1 MYRYDPIDQRLV
13 EERVAQFR
21 DQTERF
27 LRGELSEDDY
37 RPLRLQNGVYIQRHA
52 PMLRVAIPYGELSAR
67 QLRVFAHIAREYDR
81 GYGHFTT
88 RQNIQFNW
96 PALERVPDIL
106 AELAQVQM
114 HAIQT
119 SGNCVRNTTVDHLA
133 GVAADEQ
140 VDPRPYAELIRQWST
155 FHPEF
160 AALPRKFKIA
170 LSGAQTDRAVVKAHD
185 IGLNIRRDSEG
196 RIGFEVFVGGGMGR
210 TPVIGQRIRDW
221 LPERDLLSYLD
232 SMLRVYNLHGQRD
245 NKYKARIKILVR
257 EIGLESYREQVETD
271 WREAGLRESSALSA
285 ATLSAVRAYFTDPVD
300 ALNDAPD
307 VDALTE
313 GAGPAALLATEQ
325 RSRFAA
331 WLRRNTHAHRL
342 PGRRAVT
349 VSLKRP
355 GVPPGDASADEMEA
369 IAALA
374 ERFSAGELRVT
385 HEQNLV
391 LPWVGTGD
399 LPALWQALDAL
410 NLARPNIG
418 LITNLIACPGGD
430 FCALANAR
438 SLPIA
443 ADLLARFER
452 ADDWFDIGPLEIKIS
467 GCINSCGHHH
477 VGHIGVLGVDKHG
490 EEWFQVTIGGH
501 AGNRPGQRA
510 AFGKVIGPSFAAD
523 EVAPAIERMIETYI
537 SLREHEDES
546 FVEVVERAGIEA
558 FRESAYATHH

>member
-1 MYRYDPIDQRLV
+1 MYRYDAIDQRLV

-21 DQTERF
+21 DQTARF
-27 LRGELSEDDY
+27 LRGELSEEDF
-37 RPLRLQNGVYIQRHA
+37 RPIRLQNGLYVQRQA
-52 PMLRVAIPYGELSAR
+52 PMLRVAIPYGELSAT
-67 QLRVFAHIAREYDR
+67 QLTALARIARDYDR

-106 AELAQVQM
+106 AELATVQM

-133 GVAADEQ
+133 GVAGDEQ

-170 LSGAQTDRAVVKAHD
+170 LSGALTDRAVVKAHD
-185 IGLNIRRDSEG
+185 IGINLRRDARGEV
-196 RIGFEVFVGGGMGR
+196 GFEVFVGGGMGR
-210 TPVIGQRIRDW
+210 TPVLGQCIREW
-221 LPERDLLSYLD
+221 LPERELFNYLD
-232 SMLRVYNLHGQRD
+232 SMLRVYNLHGRRD

-257 EIGLESYREQVETD
+257 EIGLDAYRDQVEAD
-271 WREAGLRESSALSA
+271 WRESGQPAPLAPA
-285 ATLSAVRAYFTDPVD
+285 VVAAVRAQFAAPVDPLADAPSVD
-300 ALNDAPD
+300 ALA
-307 VDALTE
+307 AG
-313 GAGPAALLATEQ
+313 GAEAAELLPADLP
-325 RSRFAA
+325 RFAA

-342 PGRRAVT
+342 AGRRAVT
-349 VSLKRP
+349 VSLKRR
-355 GVPPGDASADEMEA
+355 GVPPGDITADEMDA
-369 IAALA
+369 VASLAATH
-374 ERFSAGELRVT
+374 SAGELRVT

-391 LPWVGTGD
+391 LPWVATGS
-399 LPALWQALDAL
+399 LPGLWRALDAL
-410 NLARPNIG
+410 GLAQPNIG
-418 LITNLIACPGGD
+418 LVTNIIACPGGD

-443 ADLLARFER
+443 ADLLERFDR
-452 ADDWFDIGPLEIKIS
+452 ADDWFDIGPLDIKIS

-510 AFGKVIGPSFAAD
+510 AFGRVIGPSFSAA
-523 EVAPAIERMIETYI
+523 EVAPAIERMIERYI
-537 SLREHEDES
+537 GLREHEDET
-546 FVEVVERAGIEA
+546 FVEVVERVGIEP
-558 FRESAYATHH
+558 FRESAYADSH